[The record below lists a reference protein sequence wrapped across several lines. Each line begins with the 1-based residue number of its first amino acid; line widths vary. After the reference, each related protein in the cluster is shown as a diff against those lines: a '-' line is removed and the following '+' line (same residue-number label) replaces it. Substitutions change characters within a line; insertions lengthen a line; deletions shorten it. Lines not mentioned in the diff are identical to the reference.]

1 MEESVFLTGEV
12 QNVQEYLQSSDVFVF
27 PTEIEAFGISLIEA
41 MSCGL
46 PVISTNVG
54 GIKDI
59 LNNGINGLVVSPGDS
74 QQLYDAL
81 NKLIVDRALFATL
94 GQAARKTVQERYSLD
109 TVNRG
114 YMALFNNVYK
124 QRFF

>member
-1 MEESVFLTGEV
+1 MTTYLRITGIALNALGALLLAWRV
-12 QNVQEYLQSSDVFVF
+12 K
-27 PTEIEAFGISLIEA
+27 GILDTLVLAQHANDITFR
-41 MSCGL
+41 L
-46 PVISTNVG
+46 L
-54 GIKDI
+54 KDI

-109 TVNRG
+109 TVNRD

-124 QRFF
+124 QRYF